1 MTPRT
6 ERQLYATASLVLASV
21 LLCGLLLAYGAA
33 AAGILGL
40 MSSWHVASFAF
51 SGAAVSFLG
60 IVGYFLVG
68 NAQIRARL
76 GRLNDTND
84 ASCASRNN

>member
-21 LLCGLLLAYGAA
+21 LLGGLLVAYGAA

-40 MSSWHVASFAF
+40 MSSWRVASFAF
-51 SGAAVSFLG
+51 FGAAVSFLG

-68 NAQIRARL
+68 DAQIRARL
-76 GRLNDTND
+76 GRLNDLDN
-84 ASCASRNN
+84 ASCTTRNN